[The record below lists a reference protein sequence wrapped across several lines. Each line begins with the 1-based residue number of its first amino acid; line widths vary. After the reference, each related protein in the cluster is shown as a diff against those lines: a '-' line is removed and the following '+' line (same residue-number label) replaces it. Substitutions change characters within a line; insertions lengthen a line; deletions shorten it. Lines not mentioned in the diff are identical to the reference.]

1 MEFKSNEYLLDLFLK
16 YMRSERG
23 ATENTIKAYE
33 NDLIQFSDFLKFKED
48 KDLISASKEDL
59 REFIVFLTEGGNLR
73 STIVRKLSTLR
84 SFYTF
89 LVKRNILDSNPLVSL
104 FSPKLMKVLPN
115 FLTQNEVKLL
125 IDNIPVSTPL
135 GIRDRAIVECLYS
148 TGMRISELT
157 RLNVS
162 DIKGNNQ
169 AITKGKGNKERI
181 VFFGEYAI
189 KSLERYLKEV
199 RSILVKNEREDA
211 LFLNK
216 NGTRLSPRSIERM
229 MERYG
234 YGVGKDISPHT
245 MRHSFATH
253 LLENGADLRAV
264 QELLGHS
271 DLSTTQKYVHVTLER
286 LKEVYKKTHPRA

>member
-1 MEFKSNEYLLDLFLK
+1 
-16 YMRSERG
+16 MRSERG
-23 ATENTIKAYE
+23 ATENTIKAYRE
-33 NDLIQFSDFLKFKED
+33 DLFQFSSFLKLKD
-48 KDLISASKEDL
+48 KDLISASKEDV
-59 REFIVFLTEGGNLR
+59 REFIILLTQSGNLR

-84 SFYTF
+84 RFYTF
-89 LVKRNILDSNPLVSL
+89 LVKRNILGSNPLVSL

-115 FLTQNEVKLL
+115 FLTQNEVRLL
-125 IDNIPVSTPL
+125 IDNIPDNTPL
-135 GIRDRAIVECLYS
+135 GIRDRAIIECLYS

-162 DIKGNNQ
+162 NLKGSTQ
-169 AITKGKGNKERI
+169 VIIKGKGNKERI

-189 KSLERYLKEV
+189 KSLERYLREV
-199 RSILVKNEREDA
+199 RPSLVRDEKEDA

-234 YGVGKDISPHT
+234 YEVGKDISPHT

-271 DLSTTQKYVHVTLER
+271 DLSTTQKYIHITLER